1 MNESK
6 AAAFYQKPAHIVLLA
21 LCATMLWGAAFP
33 SVKLGYA
40 AFQVDTA
47 SPACLMVFAGTRF
60 TLAGLATLAL
70 CGLLHC
76 QLPIPH
82 RDDGPGIVAIGL
94 VQTAGQYL
102 FYYIG
107 LAHTTGVRA
116 SILNAA
122 SAFLTVLLSALI
134 WRKKEPMTAKKW
146 LGCLMGLAGV
156 VLVNLGGSLGEQPF
170 ALLGEGMLLLSV
182 FFVSAGAI
190 CSKVLTQGRDPFL
203 ITGWQLTLGGGVLLG
218 AGLLLGGTIGALTS
232 AGAGLMAWL
241 VAISAVGFTLWTFLL
256 KYNPVGKIAVFSFLT
271 PVFGALLSSLVLGES
286 LLSPATVL
294 ALALVAGGIVVVNR

>member
-1 MNESK
+1 MKESK
-6 AAAFYQKPAHIVLLA
+6 AAAFYQNPVHIVLLA
-21 LCATMLWGAAFP
+21 LCATFLWGAAFP

-47 SPACLMVFAGTRF
+47 SPACLMVFAGVRF
-60 TLAGLATLAL
+60 TLAGLVTLAL
-70 CGLLHC
+70 CGLLHRRV
-76 QLPIPH
+76 PVPH
-82 RDDGPGIVAIGL
+82 RADGPGIVAIGL

-134 WRKKEPMTAKKW
+134 WREKEPMTAKKW

-156 VLVNLGGSLGEQPF
+156 ILVNLGGTLGEQPF

-182 FFVSAGAI
+182 CFISVGAV
-190 CSKVLTQGRDPFL
+190 CSKALTQGRDPFL

-218 AGLLLGGTIGALTS
+218 AGLLLGGTIGTPTPS
-232 AGAGLMAWL
+232 GVGLMALL
-241 VAISAVGFTLWTFLL
+241 VTISAVGFTIWTFLL